1 VEGVINKMAESS
13 LRTLCLAYKPIS
25 DTENVESKD
34 QKGIYEVEKNNLTM
48 LCILGV
54 RDIPRQEVYGAIEKC
69 HRAGIK
75 VRMVTGDNITTATAI
90 ARDVGIIKEGDGS
103 TVMEGADFMKLVGG
117 VVCKACRTKECGCAL
132 DLNQAETMKI
142 PLRVDTI

>member
-1 VEGVINKMAESS
+1 MAESS

-54 RDIPRQEVYGAIEKC
+54 RDIPRQ
-69 HRAGIK
+69 
-75 VRMVTGDNITTATAI
+75 
-90 ARDVGIIKEGDGS
+90 
-103 TVMEGADFMKLVGG
+103 
-117 VVCKACRTKECGCAL
+117 
-132 DLNQAETMKI
+132 
-142 PLRVDTI
+142 